1 MKKQLSLK
9 DIYQARYRIGGLI
22 RKTPLVFSEALSEKT
37 KKNVYLKLE
46 TVQETG
52 SFKSRG
58 AASKLLSLS
67 EAEKKRGVIAF
78 STGNHGRAVAFMA
91 RRMGIKATICLSNR
105 VPAYRVEGMRQLGAH
120 VIQHGESQDEAYVFT
135 LELREQEGLTLI
147 NPFDDPQIIAG
158 QGTIGIEILEE
169 LPEVDTAI
177 VPVSGGGLISGVALA
192 LKTVNPDIKIIGVS
206 PKVSPPMFASLK
218 AGKPVEIEEKDSL
231 ADALLGGI
239 GLDNRYTFSMVRALV
254 DDMVLVEEDDIARG
268 MIFAYE
274 KHRLVI
280 EGSGG
285 VGLSALL
292 KDRVSDLGENI
303 VVVVSGGNVGI
314 ELHHEIMSK
323 NCRGEEKNGFKF

>member
-22 RKTPLVFSEALSEKT
+22 RKTPLIFSEALSEKT

-67 EAEKKRGVIAF
+67 EAEKRRGVIAF

-135 LELREQEGLTLI
+135 LV
-147 NPFDDPQIIAG
+147 FDV
-158 QGTIGIEILEE
+158 IGK
-169 LPEVDTAI
+169 
-177 VPVSGGGLISGVALA
+177 AL
-192 LKTVNPDIKIIGVS
+192 
-206 PKVSPPMFASLK
+206 
-218 AGKPVEIEEKDSL
+218 
-231 ADALLGGI
+231 
-239 GLDNRYTFSMVRALV
+239 
-254 DDMVLVEEDDIARG
+254 
-268 MIFAYE
+268 
-274 KHRLVI
+274 HRLAPFARRK
-280 EGSGG
+280 
-285 VGLSALL
+285 LSLP
-292 KDRVSDLGENI
+292 DQGE
-303 VVVVSGGNVGI
+303 
-314 ELHHEIMSK
+314 
-323 NCRGEEKNGFKF
+323 C

>member
-1 MKKQLSLK
+1 
-9 DIYQARYRIGGLI
+9 
-22 RKTPLVFSEALSEKT
+22 
-37 KKNVYLKLE
+37 
-46 TVQETG
+46 
-52 SFKSRG
+52 
-58 AASKLLSLS
+58 
-67 EAEKKRGVIAF
+67 
-78 STGNHGRAVAFMA
+78 
-91 RRMGIKATICLSNR
+91 
-105 VPAYRVEGMRQLGAH
+105 
-120 VIQHGESQDEAYVFT
+120 
-135 LELREQEGLTLI
+135 
-147 NPFDDPQIIAG
+147 
-158 QGTIGIEILEE
+158 
-169 LPEVDTAI
+169 
-177 VPVSGGGLISGVALA
+177 VALA

-314 ELHHEIMSK
+314 ELHHEIMCK
-323 NCRGEEKNGFKF
+323 HYHEQVT